1 MVLHARNRL
10 IAVLVCLGNFAGVT
24 PHLTSGNDNNHSG
37 LHYRKDETSDCS
49 SSFSS
54 QKFLRR
60 SNKERGNANETP
72 THYSEKRMKS
82 KKVTIIK
89 HPTINSIS
97 SASSSAGFEV
107 GTNDLNGIDR
117 NSTITKDKTLT
128 CSSSIVAQSL
138 NQKQIN
144 KKQTNA
150 IKKQSDGKDGASLRR
165 IKREWKDAVK
175 LGIAYDW
182 QKGETVTIRGR
193 SASGKNMY
201 DDEKEFLKYDYI
213 RIGPWGKS
221 LLRWHFSVKGPSCSV
236 YSKGVYHGRILL
248 PKDYP
253 LSPPRIQ
260 MLTPSGRFISG
271 EDICLSASAFHPE
284 TWTPRWTILSL
295 VDALRMHML
304 TTANEIGG
312 IDASSKRRRQLA
324 LASRHWKTDYID
336 HEKMIKDG
344 IFHDEDDDAATQDD
358 AMQNLTNVH
367 AKDESA
373 RSYVIKLKSRP
384 IQSTIIRI
392 MIIAMKNPIPTLLLT
407 LVLYFMFPVLL
418 RVV

>member
-1 MVLHARNRL
+1 MT
-10 IAVLVCLGNFAGVT
+10 VLVCLWNLAGVT
-24 PHLTSGNDNNHSG
+24 PHLTSGNDNNHSRH
-37 LHYRKDETSDCS
+37 HYKKDESSDS

-54 QKFLRR
+54 QKLRR
-60 SNKERGNANETP
+60 NNRECNNENQSP
-72 THYSEKRMKS
+72 SRYSEKRRKS

-89 HPTINSIS
+89 HPTINSIE
-97 SASSSAGFEV
+97 SASFSRGTEE
-107 GTNDLNGIDR
+107 GTNDLNGIVNSGFIESS
-117 NSTITKDKTLT
+117 NSTIVKDKTLI
-128 CSSSIVAQSL
+128 CNDSIVAQSL
-138 NQKQIN
+138 KNVKQIN
-144 KKQTNA
+144 KKQSNA
-150 IKKQSDGKDGASLRR
+150 SKKQSDGKDGASLRR

-182 QKGETVTIRGR
+182 QQGETVTIRGR
-193 SASGKNMY
+193 SASGKSMH
-201 DDEKEFLKYDYI
+201 DDVKEYLKYDYI

-312 IDASSKRRRQLA
+312 IDASIKRRRQLA

-336 HEKMIKDG
+336 HGKMIKDG
-344 IFHDEDDDAATQDD
+344 IFHDEDDLSAAQDD
-358 AMQNLTNVH
+358 VMQNLTNLH
-367 AKDESA
+367 AQDESA
-373 RSYVIKLKSRP
+373 QSYAIKLKSRP

-392 MIIAMKNPIPTLLLT
+392 MMVATKNPIPTLLLT
-407 LVLYFMFPVLL
+407 VALYLMFSVIS

>member
-1 MVLHARNRL
+1 MT
-10 IAVLVCLGNFAGVT
+10 VLVCLWNLAGVT
-24 PHLTSGNDNNHSG
+24 PHLTSGNDNNHSRH
-37 LHYRKDETSDCS
+37 HYRKDESSDS
-49 SSFSS
+49 SSFPS
-54 QKFLRR
+54 QRLRR
-60 SNKERGNANETP
+60 NKRECNNENQTP
-72 THYSEKRMKS
+72 SRYSEKRRKS

-89 HPTINSIS
+89 HPTINSVEP
-97 SASSSAGFEV
+97 ASFSRGAEV
-107 GTNDLNGIDR
+107 GTNDLNEIVNSGFIDSS
-117 NSTITKDKTLT
+117 NSTIIKDKAFI
-128 CSSSIVAQSL
+128 CSESIAA
-138 NQKQIN
+138 N
-144 KKQTNA
+144 KKQSNA
-150 IKKQSDGKDGASLRR
+150 SKKQSDGKDGASLRR

-182 QKGETVTIRGR
+182 QKGETVTTRGR
-193 SASGKNMY
+193 SASGKSMH
-201 DDEKEFLKYDYI
+201 DDVKEYLKYDYI

-260 MLTPSGRFISG
+260 MITPSGRFIAG

-312 IDASSKRRRQLA
+312 IDASIKRRRQLA

-336 HEKMIKDG
+336 HGKMIFKDG
-344 IFHDEDDDAATQDD
+344 IFHDEDNESATQDD
-358 AMQNLTNVH
+358 VMQNLTNLH
-367 AKDESA
+367 AQDESVQ
-373 RSYVIKLKSRP
+373 SYAIKLKSRP

-392 MIIAMKNPIPTLLLT
+392 MIVAMKNPIPTILLT
-407 LVLYFMFPVLL
+407 IALYLMYSVIS